1 MNLHFLIWLVI
12 STPLKNMS
20 SSVGMMTF
28 PIYGKHVPNHQP
40 VGIWHGF
47 PSLDLPKMLLLKS
60 PVYPVC
66 PTPPDLPTSCASC
79 EAAQRFWVPSGKRT
93 TKYGT
98 SPFFIGKSSISVAI
112 FNSYVS
118 LPEGNGS
125 YLCSGLNQT
134 EFDQLEASNFW
145 QVFKHVVGLVWMCES
160 GASQEKNKQTLLQK
174 PWSFESV
181 GFAVR
186 CRVFCARTSHRDLP
200 SM

>member
-79 EAAQRFWVPSGKRT
+79 EAAQRFWVPSGKRK

-134 EFDQLEASNFW
+134 EFDQLEASNFL
-145 QVFKHVVGLVWMCES
+145 QVFKTCCWPCLDVWVRGFPRKE
-160 GASQEKNKQTLLQK
+160 QTNAPTETLKFWICL
-174 PWSFESV
+174 
-181 GFAVR
+181 
-186 CRVFCARTSHRDLP
+186 FCS